1 MVSLVI
7 GWMASW
13 LVDDIVNRV
22 VRCQGCWIVALL
34 IGLLGGNVCNSLNEE
49 PILGVLRT
57 LKKLN
62 LK

>member
-1 MVSLVI
+1 
-7 GWMASW
+7 MASW